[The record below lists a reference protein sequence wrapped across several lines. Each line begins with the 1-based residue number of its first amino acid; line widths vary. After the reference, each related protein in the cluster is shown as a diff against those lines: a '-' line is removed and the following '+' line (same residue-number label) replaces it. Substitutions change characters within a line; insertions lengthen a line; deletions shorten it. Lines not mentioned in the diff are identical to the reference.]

1 MWVGVHHRIP
11 QHIISLN
18 ANFQFLNTFS
28 SKVINPW
35 HFLCRRGTL
44 WRHRWY
50 LVLNSILVWVHHRIP
65 HLTISLKI
73 NLKLHSP
80 FSAKVINTCH
90 FLGLRGTLWR
100 HRWYLVL
107 KCFLVW
113 VHHRIPQHKISLNA
127 NFQFPNTFSWKVI
140 NPWHFLCRRGTL
152 WRHRGYL
159 VLKMLWVGVHH
170 RIPHPK
176 ISLKINLQLPSP
188 FSSKVINTWYF
199 LGLRGTLWRHRW
211 YLVLKCFLVWVHHRI
226 SHFKMSLKVNL
237 QLPSHFSSKVI
248 NTWHFFGPTLW
259 RRKWYLVWKLM
270 WVGVHHRIPQH
281 IISLNA
287 NFQFLNTFSS
297 KVINPWH
304 FLCRRGTLWRH
315 RWYLVLNS
323 ILVWV
328 HHRIPHLTISLK
340 INLKLHSPFSAKVI
354 NTCHFL
360 GLRGTLWRH
369 RWYLVLK
376 CFLVWVHHGIPHLKI
391 SLKVNLQ
398 PIPFSS
404 KVINTWHF
412 LGLRGILWRHRWH
425 LVLKSFFVRVH
436 HGIPYPKFFSPPI
449 CNFLVHF
456 LQKLLTLGTF

>member
-44 WRHRWY
+44 WRHRW
-50 LVLNSILVWVHHRIP
+50 H
-65 HLTISLKI
+65 
-73 NLKLHSP
+73 
-80 FSAKVINTCH
+80 
-90 FLGLRGTLWR
+90 
-100 HRWYLVL
+100 
-107 KCFLVW
+107 
-113 VHHRIPQHKISLNA
+113 
-127 NFQFPNTFSWKVI
+127 
-140 NPWHFLCRRGTL
+140 
-152 WRHRGYL
+152 
-159 VLKMLWVGVHH
+159 
-170 RIPHPK
+170 
-176 ISLKINLQLPSP
+176 
-188 FSSKVINTWYF
+188 
-199 LGLRGTLWRHRW
+199 
-211 YLVLKCFLVWVHHRI
+211 
-226 SHFKMSLKVNL
+226 
-237 QLPSHFSSKVI
+237 
-248 NTWHFFGPTLW
+248 
-259 RRKWYLVWKLM
+259 
-270 WVGVHHRIPQH
+270 
-281 IISLNA
+281 
-287 NFQFLNTFSS
+287 
-297 KVINPWH
+297 
-304 FLCRRGTLWRH
+304 
-315 RWYLVLNS
+315 LVLNS

-412 LGLRGILWRHRWH
+412 LGLRGTLWRHRWH

-436 HGIPYPKFFSPPI
+436 HRIPYPKFFSPPI